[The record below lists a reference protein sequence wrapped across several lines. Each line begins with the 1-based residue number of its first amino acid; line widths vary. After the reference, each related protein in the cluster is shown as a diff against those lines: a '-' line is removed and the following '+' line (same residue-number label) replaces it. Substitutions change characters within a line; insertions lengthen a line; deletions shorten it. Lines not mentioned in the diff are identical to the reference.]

1 MTFANCTD
9 GPDCAAFSGGD
20 EYSTWKPRPVG
31 GPPSAW
37 IDTMACGRSE
47 LAIAARSS
55 THGPSALSLP
65 RDIAVRTPS
74 AVSAARTRSVVS
86 HVKLC
91 SG

>member
-1 MTFANCTD
+1 MVCANCTD
-9 GPDCAAFSGGD
+9 GPACTWLSGGD
-20 EYSTWKPRPVG
+20 EYSTWNPRPVG

-37 IDTMACGRSE
+37 MLTTALGFSA

-55 THGPSALSLP
+55 THGPSPVSLP

-74 AVSAARTRSVVS
+74 AVSAWRIRSVVS
-86 HVKLC
+86 QVKEC